1 MKFSTG
7 GISWEALRVLL
18 ALKFG
23 VLPSQLDTLT
33 FPEVSEILSVLDG
46 QAKAEKDSG
55 R

>member
-7 GISWEALRVLL
+7 NISWEALRVIL

-23 VLPSQLDTLT
+23 VLPRDLDSLS

-46 QAKAEKDSG
+46 QGKAEKDTG